1 MCKRPACPPPKS
13 QCPPKPQ
20 CPPPPCKPGPSL
32 WTKLNCVPCNRLA
45 FFLVG
50 AGIGLYY
57 DQMKQEI
64 KKAQEEAA
72 KQVQKTPKELEKEKK
87 ERDKKEKERK
97 EKEKKEKAQQE
108 KERKERERKE
118 KEKK

>member
-1 MCKRPACPPPKS
+1 MCKRPACPPP
-13 QCPPKPQ
+13 
-20 CPPPPCKPGPSL
+20 PPPCKPGPTL

-57 DQMKQEI
+57 DQMKQEM
-64 KKAQEEAA
+64 KKAQEEPA

-87 ERDKKEKERK
+87 ERDKKEERK

-108 KERKERERKE
+108 KERKEREK